1 MFCLINLMR
10 YFPWL
15 INIDRY
21 YIITQTTNSPHTAI
35 CFYCLCKEAALR
47 GRGGEGGGV
56 VMVDIR
62 SGLLPVLALLSL
74 SVLPVLLV
82 LSVFLS
88 LSCLQLLI
96 ILCKELKV
104 RITKRNLHFVLA
116 PAQAA
121 VKFTDYTN
129 VFFLPDLWSEGA
141 RGGRG
146 DRGG

>member
-1 MFCLINLMR
+1 MDMFCLINLMR

-21 YIITQTTNSPHTAI
+21 YIITQTTNTPHTAI

-74 SVLPVLLV
+74 PVLSVLSVLQV

-88 LSCLQLLI
+88 LYCLQLLI

-104 RITKRNLHFVLA
+104 RITKRNLHSVLA

-129 VFFLPDLWSEGA
+129 VFFQPDL
-141 RGGRG
+141 
-146 DRGG
+146 